1 MLTREASLA
10 WNSKGRSEVE
20 QHSLLEPEGLLRRV
34 KSIGTQPP
42 KVPMVLVGI
51 WKSRME
57 GWATQTDRHQE
68 ERLFIKCLCRHVIPT
83 NAPVLLCSCPLC
95 LFSFLFP
102 ICIFFFFTSL
112 LTGLIRGHRTALLI
126 SSLCPSLLPEGCFRS
141 FGSICLC
148 FSFHSTFRQNFLH
161 HVPTCPSVYI
171 SAFPSSTI
179 LTQQ

>member
-102 ICIFFFFTSL
+102 IRIFFFFTSL
-112 LTGLIRGHRTALLI
+112 LTGLIRGLRTALLT
-126 SSLCPSLLPEGCFRS
+126 SSLCPSHLKAVLDHLVLFVCVFLFILHLGKTSSIMSLLVLQFP
-141 FGSICLC
+141 
-148 FSFHSTFRQNFLH
+148 FLL
-161 HVPTCPSVYI
+161 SLLQL
-171 SAFPSSTI
+171 F
-179 LTQQ
+179 